1 VPDADDTAGALLA
14 LSRFADPSEFQP
26 RRPHGL
32 GLVGE
37 AHSAALHGVCWL
49 RNLQNRDG
57 GWPTFCRGWGA
68 LPFDRSAPDLTAHA
82 IRALQAWHVFGD
94 YGANPQNRLF
104 PSLDRGFHYLS
115 TSQLTDGSWVPLWFG
130 NQDDPNEEN
139 PVYGTARVL
148 LAYRD
153 CSKMESAEAVR
164 GVRWL
169 VRNQQSD
176 GGFGTAVGRET
187 VLNPPGA
194 CGSTVEETAL
204 AVEALLA
211 GLDNRQLAADNSVQN
226 AIRQGVDWLIGAV
239 EHDRHRQPAPIGF
252 YFAKLWYYEKLYPL
266 IFTVSALGEAA
277 ARWRHLMVQNEPSE
291 TRPSIEV

>member
-1 VPDADDTAGALLA
+1 LQWLL
-14 LSRFADPSEFQP
+14 D
-26 RRPHGL
+26 
-32 GLVGE
+32 
-37 AHSAALHGVCWL
+37 
-49 RNLQNRDG
+49 LQNKDG
-57 GWPTFCRGWGA
+57 GWPTFCRGWGT

-82 IRALQAWHVFGD
+82 IRALHAWLTFGK
-94 YGANPQNRLF
+94 YGANPQSRLLA
-104 PSLDRGFHYLS
+104 SLDRGFRYLS
-115 TSQLTDGSWVPLWFG
+115 RSQLSDGSWVPLWFG

-153 CSKMESAEAVR
+153 CGTMHSDEAIR

-169 VRNQQSD
+169 VRNQHAG
-176 GGFGTAVGRET
+176 GGFGAAASRQS
-187 VLNPPGA
+187 VLNSPGP

-226 AIRQGVDWLIGAV
+226 AIGQGVDWLIGAV
-239 EHDRHRQPAPIGF
+239 EHGRHRQPAPIGF
-252 YFAKLWYYEKLYPL
+252 YFAKLWYYERLYPL

-277 ARWRHLMVQNEPSE
+277 ARLRHLAVQNEPSE
-291 TRPSIEV
+291 TRPSNDLRVDPIPEIA